1 MPSLSNKFQFDRLA
15 CFLHHTVMNREE
27 EGDMKKSH
35 HDIVIIGGG
44 IIGGAIAYYC
54 AKAGL
59 DITILEK
66 NELASGTSSRCDG
79 NILAIDKDPGFD
91 SQMSLVS
98 QRLVHELNRELDMS
112 FEYRNPGSILVCES
126 ELEMEAAQ
134 QWVNRQQEAGLDFTM
149 LDREDL
155 RNESKYFAD
164 DLYGGLECK
173 TDSTVNPYM
182 LTFSMFHSAE
192 KLGAK
197 VKKQTEV
204 KHIKK
209 QPDHTF
215 LLETNEGWITAN
227 RVINACGIWAP
238 FIGQMLG
245 VDIPIKPRKGHI
257 LVASRQQPVG
267 LRKVMEFGYLISKF
281 GGERKVDEDI
291 EKYGVALVFEPTEA
305 QNFLIGSSRE
315 FVGFDT
321 KVNHDVAKTIAR
333 RAVRFYPKIADMS
346 IIRTYAGLRP
356 WTEDHL
362 PIICEVEEVPGFY
375 IAAGHE
381 GDGISLAAV
390 TGKLIQELLQH
401 KDTCIPTEPVH
412 LSRFQKGVLHK

>member
-1 MPSLSNKFQFDRLA
+1 
-15 CFLHHTVMNREE
+15 MNCTAIQPLCV
-27 EGDMKKSH
+27 KSWH
-35 HDIVIIGGG
+35 KICNITNAKGGTILNHSTHDVVVIGGG
-44 IIGGAIAYYC
+44 IIGAAIAYYG

-59 DITILEK
+59 NLTVLEK

-98 QRLVHELNRELDMS
+98 QQLVHELDRDLEIK

-126 ELEMEAAQ
+126 DIEMEAAQ
-134 QWVNRQQEAGLDFTM
+134 QWVKRQLDAGLNFKM
-149 LDREDL
+149 LDRADL

-164 DLYGGLECK
+164 DLYGGLECQ

-182 LTFSMFHSAE
+182 LTFSMFHAAE
-192 KLGAK
+192 KMGTK
-197 VKKQTEV
+197 IFKHTEV
-204 KHIKK
+204 KNVTK
-209 QPDHTF
+209 QPEGTF
-215 LLETNEGWITAN
+215 LIETNNGTMTAN
-227 RVINACGIWAP
+227 KVVNACGIWAP
-238 FIGQMLG
+238 TIGQMLN
-245 VDIPIKPRKGHI
+245 VDIPISPRKGHI
-257 LVASRQQPVG
+257 IVASRQQPVG

-281 GGERKVDEDI
+281 GGERKVDADI

-305 QNFLIGSSRE
+305 QNFLIGSSRQ
-315 FVGFDT
+315 FIGFDT
-321 KVNHDVAKTIAR
+321 KVNHHVVKMIAR
-333 RAVRFYPKIADMS
+333 RAVRFYPKIGDMN

-356 WTEDHL
+356 WTADHL

-390 TGKLIQELLQH
+390 TGKLIQELLQE
-401 KDTCIPTEPVH
+401 KKTCIPQEPVH
-412 LSRFQKGVLHK
+412 INRFKKGAVYT